1 MSIKQSVVFTDP
13 QMKWLQKRAKELG
26 ISVSDL
32 IRRLIDAERSVDA
45 EMKYIENRTTM
56 AEIRSEAWRR
66 TYAKR
71 AKENG

>member
-26 ISVSDL
+26 ISASDF
-32 IRRLIDAERSVDA
+32 IRRLIDNERRVEE
-45 EMKYIENRTTM
+45 EMAYINDR
-56 AEIRSEAWRR
+56 ASQGEIRSEAWRR
-66 TYAKR
+66 IYAKR